1 MLNSGAYRY
10 CICMKNKST
19 AVILAIIFG
28 GLGIHHFYLGNTKN
42 GLIYIIVWLLFFW
55 TVFVPVI
62 LWIIELIEGINL
74 ANKSQYEFDALYNS
88 NVSRS
93 QCFYNDNY
101 NNEHTSR
108 NQKSKTE
115 QLLDLKKLYDA
126 GVLTE
131 EEFNTQKS
139 KILNS

>member
-1 MLNSGAYRY
+1 
-10 CICMKNKST
+10 MKNKST
-19 AVILAIIFG
+19 AVILAILFG
-28 GLGIHHFYLGNTKN
+28 GLGIHHFYLGNTKS
-42 GLIYIIVWLLFFW
+42 GLTYLIVWLLFFW
-55 TVFVPVI
+55 TVFVPII

-88 NVSRS
+88 NASRN
-93 QCFYNDNY
+93 QNFYNDINY
-101 NNEHTSR
+101 DNEHTSR
-108 NQKSKTE
+108 NQKNKTE
-115 QLLDLKKLYDA
+115 QLFDLKKLYDA